1 MKTNLSI
8 THDASFW
15 PFISWADF
23 ALMPDRDK
31 RVVIVPVTGMNDWKI
46 GAPLDFEEC
55 LALSIL
61 KDALGKA
68 TDDRQFLVIPPVRFT
83 MGRPGQSCFSVDA
96 ETAHATLEDI
106 VSSIHAHG
114 FRKILFLNSSPWNED
129 LVDSAGRD
137 LRIKL
142 GVQPFCINLSSLG
155 LDFTSDAAR
164 DKLVALRDGLLETDG
179 KMAKQG
185 NALLQQ
191 AGTDL
196 LSLLEEVHTFR
207 PLPDDGAIP
216 KKSFPL

>member
-15 PFISWADF
+15 PFIPWADF
-23 ALMPDRDK
+23 ARMTDRDR
-31 RVVIVPVTGMNDWKI
+31 RVVIIPVVGMADWDLD
-46 GAPLDFEEC
+46 APLDFEEC
-55 LALSIL
+55 LTLSIL
-61 KDALGKA
+61 KTALEGA
-68 TDDRQFLVIPPVRFT
+68 VDNTRFLVIPPVRFT
-83 MGRPGQSCFSVDA
+83 MGRPGQSCFTVDA

-106 VSSIHAHG
+106 VTSIHAHG

-142 GVQPFCINLSSLG
+142 GVQPFCINLSSIG
-155 LDFTSDAAR
+155 LDFQAEEAR
-164 DKLVALRDGLLETDG
+164 DRLIALRDCLLGPDG
-179 KMAKQG
+179 EPNG
-185 NALLQQ
+185 GTSLLQQ

-196 LSLLEEVHTFR
+196 LSLLEEVRAFR

-216 KKSFPL
+216 RKTYPL